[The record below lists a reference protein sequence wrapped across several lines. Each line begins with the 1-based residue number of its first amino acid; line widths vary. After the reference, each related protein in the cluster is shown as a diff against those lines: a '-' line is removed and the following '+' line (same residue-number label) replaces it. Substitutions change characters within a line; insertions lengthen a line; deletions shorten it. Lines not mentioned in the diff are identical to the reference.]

1 MKYFI
6 NIFYFMVNLSSIS
19 KRVLG
24 LIKDDL
30 DFTNKMQNDIMPF
43 CTHIIHKWIVG
54 YLNWTLCQ
62 KNSL

>member
-19 KRVLG
+19 KRVLR

-54 YLNWTLCQ
+54 N
-62 KNSL
+62 

>member
-6 NIFYFMVNLSSIS
+6 NMFYFMVNLSSIS

-43 CTHIIHKWIVG
+43 LYT
-54 YLNWTLCQ
+54 YYT
-62 KNSL
+62 